1 MIEPRH
7 RHLRGIAA
15 LPTAG
20 TARTL
25 LRMQTTCRQRS
36 VAVCRLTP
44 LSAPRLAP
52 GSGRRGPP
60 HVQPPATHPPQGGC
74 KLTSRSQDRTARRS
88 HSAHRDVAAAHRS
101 HHAHKQHNE
110 TPLQIPPRGSSSY
123 LSVALSPCRTV
134 TLSIALG
141 KVASPLR
148 TGTPAGTRKS
158 SLRQRTTRH
167 LQGRAKH
174 PPTPIL
180 GSRDFSTRQK
190 THPTRPPGAKRGERR
205 EGVRVCGDGGEQNHR
220 GGRGGERCGAPRR
233 SGEPLERQPASTEPA
248 ERHPEGV
255 PSILG

>member
-74 KLTSRSQDRTARRS
+74 KLTSQSQDRTARRS

-101 HHAHKQHNE
+101 HHTHKQHNE
-110 TPLQIPPRGSSSY
+110 TPPQNPPPRQQLLPECG
-123 LSVALSPCRTV
+123 
-134 TLSIALG
+134 TL
-141 KVASPLR
+141 PL
-148 TGTPAGTRKS
+148 PHS
-158 SLRQRTTRH
+158 HVVHS
-167 LQGRAKH
+167 
-174 PPTPIL
+174 
-180 GSRDFSTRQK
+180 F
-190 THPTRPPGAKRGERR
+190 GE
-205 EGVRVCGDGGEQNHR
+205 GGISAAHGHSCGHKEEQP
-220 GGRGGERCGAPRR
+220 E
-233 SGEPLERQPASTEPA
+233 TEDD
-248 ERHPEGV
+248 
-255 PSILG
+255 